1 MKYTFHPMV
10 FMVLALLSGCS
21 KPSPEEYLGKANVAI
36 NEKNFNVAIEE
47 YEKLIADHPRSPQAE
62 EAMLAIAR
70 IQADELK
77 DYRRAVNSYKRYLDT
92 YPEGKQAPIALF
104 LSAYLYH
111 NELNDLGNAKL
122 MYEQFLAKYPTHEM
136 AVSAKFELENLGK
149 KPEEL
154 IPVQQQEKTQV
165 AAKSTQAMKKK

>member
-1 MKYTFHPMV
+1 MKYPFPLLV
-10 FMVLALLSGCS
+10 FFFLALPLGCS
-21 KPSPEEYLGKANVAI
+21 RPSPEEYLGKATVAI

-62 EAMLAIAR
+62 EAMIRIAR

-77 DYRRAVNSYKRYLDT
+77 DYPRAIASYKRYLEA

-111 NELNDLGNAKL
+111 NELNDLGNAKA
-122 MYEQFLAKYPTHEM
+122 MYEQFLVKYPDHEM

-154 IPVQQQEKTQV
+154 LPVRQLEKTQV
-165 AAKSTQAMKKK
+165 AAAPTRTVKKK